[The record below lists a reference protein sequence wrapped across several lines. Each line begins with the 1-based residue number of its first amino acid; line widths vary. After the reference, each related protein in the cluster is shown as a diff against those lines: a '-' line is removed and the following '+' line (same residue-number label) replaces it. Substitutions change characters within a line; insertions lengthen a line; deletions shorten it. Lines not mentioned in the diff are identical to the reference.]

1 MATTPE
7 LKNEQS
13 ARMDREIKVAPPA
26 NGKKLWRVKKA
37 GAAKQST
44 DTSSTVECWQNSL
57 RIAAGSGGKR
67 YSARRSGT
75 LKRPKNRPGMPKN
88 FVFVDLSPVK
98 KEAAD
103 ASSESSE
110 SSDSGSESVMSSAEL
125 SPASSFEQQ
134 SQSLESSPA
143 DNREFFSASRSHW
156 EEASFDELF
165 GNSLMLGDQYGL
177 GIFSCPLASE
187 NDSEGEY
194 SQNSNASNTSMP
206 HNDYFFASNGA
217 LHSSF
222 RPQNPA
228 SSSVPAGETD
238 ATNAFLHIPTKP
250 RDSLKRAFTLSNIP
264 VLQPD
269 QQTQALPKRPKAS
282 SAPASRK
289 ASGAG
294 KFQFKTYKAP
304 KSSPIEQAP
313 KNIELPA
320 QQTKSDDISFDTK
333 IPHCE
338 FSGKDMDLDAFMFLN
353 DQAPSFGYNSFSS
366 SDDSQSFEYASE
378 TYTPSTDHSDIE
390 DFKPAFSHQAQG
402 TNNILNSCGGPLL
415 QNWQDTEL
423 DNFNLISF

>member
-1 MATTPE
+1 ME
-7 LKNEQS
+7 
-13 ARMDREIKVAPPA
+13 REINVAPPA

-44 DTSSTVECWQNSL
+44 VTSSTVECWQNSL
-57 RIAAGSGGKR
+57 RIAAGAGGKR

-75 LKRPKNRPGMPKN
+75 LKRPKNRPGMPKS

-98 KEAAD
+98 KDAAD
-103 ASSESSE
+103 SSSESSE

-125 SPASSFEQQ
+125 TLVSSFEQQ

-143 DNREFFSASRSHW
+143 DNSEFSSASRSHW

-165 GNSLMLGDQYGL
+165 RSSLMLGDQYGL
-177 GIFSCPLASE
+177 GIFSRPL
-187 NDSEGEY
+187 DSEDDFEGET
-194 SQNSNASNTSMP
+194 SQSTNASSISVP
-206 HNDYFFASNGA
+206 HSDYFLALNGT

-222 RPQNPA
+222 HSQIPA
-228 SSSVPAGETD
+228 SSLVPSSEND
-238 ATNAFLHIPTKP
+238 ATNAFLNIPTKP

-269 QQTQALPKRPKAS
+269 QQTQTLPKRPKAS

-289 ASGAG
+289 ASGTG

-304 KSSPIEQAP
+304 KSSPIGQAP

-320 QQTKSDDISFDTK
+320 QQVRSDNISFDTK

-338 FSGKDMDLDAFMFLN
+338 FPGKDMDLDAFMFLN

-366 SDDSQSFEYASE
+366 SDDSQSLEYASE
-378 TYTPSTDHSDIE
+378 TYTPCTEHSDIE
-390 DFKPAFSHQAQG
+390 DFKPAFLNTTEG
-402 TNNILNSCGGPLL
+402 TNNILNSCGPLL
-415 QNWQDTEL
+415 QNWQDAEL
-423 DNFNLISF
+423 DNINLISF